1 MQSQAYNI
9 LNLGQNNF
17 FEGDTSL
24 WAGAGMWNLPFDQ
37 MCVCVCRYIYIYTH
51 THYMI
56 LFLDRPPPG
65 IPLYFGLYF
74 VFCAVLVLFGLSTH
88 AMHILTLYSLPIAY
102 LRHICNLHLA
112 LIQPADCPLQQ
123 FHTILVLTISILSFT
138 LTVTVFYC
146 LLLPICHI
154 FIPAPYILSYTILCL
169 YTVIYTIYIL
179 FVCYLCAIY
188 APVTY
193 NIYIYIYIY
202 IIYIYILYVYIYIYT
217 LTIYIISICII
228 YILPIDAHTYL
239 YPPLTIYIST
249 YIITNPH
256 PPAGGE
262 GDHMYS
268 HTPLLTYMYIQ
279 HCLVLMPHTS
289 NLILHRETRWK
300 QMFVGL
306 STMYNSLVGNGV
318 LFVWKLVV
326 YDMPSSNQTW
336 QWKIT
341 NS

>member
-1 MQSQAYNI
+1 MYMWYVYT
-9 LNLGQNNF
+9 
-17 FEGDTSL
+17 DTHTYIYTVYTHTPSSK
-24 WAGAGMWNLPFDQ
+24 
-37 MCVCVCRYIYIYTH
+37 CVCVSIYIYIH

-123 FHTILVLTISILSFT
+123 FHTILVLTISILFFT
-138 LTVTVFYC
+138 LTVKVFYC

-169 YTVIYTIYIL
+169 HTVIYTIYIL

-193 NIYIYIYIY
+193 NIYIYIRIYIY
-202 IIYIYILYVYIYIYT
+202 IHIYIYILCIYIYT
-217 LTIYIISICII
+217 VYIYAHNLYNIYMYYLYTTYRCPYISISSFDYIHIPI
-228 YILPIDAHTYL
+228 YYHQ
-239 YPPLTIYIST
+239 PPPTRR
-249 YIITNPH
+249 
-256 PPAGGE
+256 GGR
-262 GDHMYS
+262 GS
-268 HTPLLTYMYIQ
+268 HVLTYPFTDIYVYTALFSADATHKQKPDGNQMETDVCGPE
-279 HCLVLMPHTS
+279 H
-289 NLILHRETRWK
+289 NLQLTGWK
-300 QMFVGL
+300 WCIVRVKTGCKWHALQ
-306 STMYNSLVGNGV
+306 
-318 LFVWKLVV
+318 
-326 YDMPSSNQTW
+326 
-336 QWKIT
+336 
-341 NS
+341 